1 MITTIIV
8 SSAILIF
15 LPPLSLILIPI
26 ELFPSEWCGT
36 LRTEIKFVPV
46 LIDGI
51 KFGAGLYSG
60 AVGGGVFVTVVD
72 IIAPVVRPVVRGVAG
87 RIVII

>member
-1 MITTIIV
+1 MQQKY
-8 SSAILIF
+8 LIRCK
-15 LPPLSLILIPI
+15 
-26 ELFPSEWCGT
+26 LFPAEGSGA
-36 LRTEIKFVPV
+36 LRAEIKFVPV

-72 IIAPVVRPVVRGVAG
+72 IIAPFVRPVVRGVRGGILVA
-87 RIVII
+87 